1 MSTSIPYLTAGEF
14 YDRVSPV
21 RAVRALRDALRAGF
35 DPAEDHQRISSRL
48 SSGEFLLM
56 PSEAGEIA
64 GIKVLSVAPGNP
76 ARNLPRIQGTYIL
89 FDSET
94 LTPRQLIDGVALTNV
109 RTAAVSLAAIEDAL
123 LAGDGPLR
131 VVLYGAGQQGMSH
144 LLTLRAV
151 LQGRREIESVT
162 AVVRS
167 AQNYAHLEDIEV
179 VAAGSS
185 RADEATAAA
194 GLVLCTTTS
203 REPLFDAQLVG
214 PAAVVVAV
222 GSHEP
227 DARELPAALLGR
239 STVVVEDIATAL
251 RECGDVVMAIAEGEL
266 SAQDLVPMARAV
278 RDPQLLRG
286 NGPVVFKSSGMA
298 WEDLV
303 LAGAAVQAES
313 E

>member
-1 MSTSIPYLTAGEF
+1 MSISIPFLTAQEF

-21 RAVRALRDALRAGF
+21 RAVRALRDTLRAGF
-35 DPAEDHQRISSRL
+35 DPAADHQRISNKL

-56 PSEAGEIA
+56 PSEAGENA
-64 GIKVLSVAPGNP
+64 GIKVLSVAPDNP

-109 RTAAVSLAAIEDAL
+109 RTAAVSLAAVEDAL
-123 LAGDGPLR
+123 LEREGPLR

-151 LQGRREIESVT
+151 LEGRREIESVT

-167 AQNYAHLEDIEV
+167 TRSYAHLEDIEV
-179 VAAGSS
+179 AAAGSA
-185 RADEATAAA
+185 RAEEATAAA
-194 GLVLCTTTS
+194 GLVICTTTA
-203 REPLFDAQLVG
+203 RQPLFDAQLIN
-214 PAAVVVAV
+214 PCAVVVDV

-278 RDPQLLRG
+278 REPQLLRG

-303 LAGAAVQAES
+303 LAGAAVEAES